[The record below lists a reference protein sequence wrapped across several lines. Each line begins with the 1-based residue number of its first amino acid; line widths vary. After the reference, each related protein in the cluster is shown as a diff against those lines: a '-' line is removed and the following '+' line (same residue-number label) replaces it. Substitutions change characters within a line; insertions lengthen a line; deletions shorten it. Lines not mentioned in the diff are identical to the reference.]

1 MIINHTNKITIYTD
15 GACSD
20 NPGPGGWAAVFNEA
34 NECTTISDCD
44 TSTTNNRMELM
55 AVIKS
60 YERIINEYD
69 SNYIFELY
77 TDSAY
82 VANAIRCGWLY
93 KWQKNGWKT
102 SKGDMVKNKDLW
114 ETFIELNNNIKDLG
128 IRVLTIKIKGH
139 SGNVFNELVDK
150 LAKEQSIKAKKELT
164 NNEKK

>member
-1 MIINHTNKITIYTD
+1 MIVNHTNKITIYTD

-44 TSTTNNRMELM
+44 ISTTNNRMELM

-69 SNYIFELY
+69 RNYIFELY

-82 VANAIRCGWLY
+82 VANAIKQDWIS
-93 KWQKNGWKT
+93 KWQKNDWKT

-114 ETFIELNNNIKDLG
+114 ETFIELNNNIKALG
-128 IRVLTIKIKGH
+128 ITVLIIKIKGH
-139 SGNVFNELVDK
+139 SGHVFNELVDK
-150 LAKEQSIKAKKELT
+150 IAKEQSIKAKKELI
-164 NNEKK
+164 NNERQ